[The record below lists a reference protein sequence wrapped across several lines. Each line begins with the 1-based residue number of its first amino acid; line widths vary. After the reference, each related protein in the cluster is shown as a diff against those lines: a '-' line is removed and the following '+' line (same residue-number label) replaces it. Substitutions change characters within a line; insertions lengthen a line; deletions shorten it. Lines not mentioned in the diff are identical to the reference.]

1 MSKDLFNKLNEL
13 SHRID
18 KLKEQTQTEE
28 ATKMSFIIPFFSTLG
43 YDVFNPCEFVPE
55 FTADVGIKQGE
66 KVDYAIIK
74 DNCPIILIEAKHWRE
89 NLDNHTN
96 QLYRYFSVTNSKFG
110 ILTYGIEYRFYTD
123 LEEANK
129 MDTQPFLIINL
140 ENLKE
145 SSVAQLKKFTKDTFN
160 VDDILTS
167 AEELKYT
174 NSISTY
180 INKLYNEPDEEF
192 VRFVLKEVYSGQKNQ
207 NVIEKFT
214 PIVKKAFNLVV
225 SELIN
230 DKLKTAFEENAPKV
244 EIAATSEPE
253 TAPELAPEKG
263 SKIVTTE
270 EELQAFYIIRGILSE
285 ITAVQNIIY
294 KDTESY
300 FGILFTNN
308 VRKWICRLKLSD
320 NRKLLILPNPEDVKS
335 DIKYT
340 LNNID
345 DLYNFKNELKSS
357 CSRFVSKE

>member
-55 FTADVGIKQGE
+55 FTADVGVKQGE

-74 DNCPIILIEAKHWRE
+74 DNCPIILIEAKHWKE

-110 ILTYGIEYRFYTD
+110 ILTNGIEYRFYTD

-174 NSISTY
+174 NSISSY
-180 INKLYNEPDEEF
+180 INKLYNEPDEDF
-192 VRFVLKEVYSGQKNQ
+192 VRFILKEIYSGQKNQ
-207 NVIEKFT
+207 NVIDKFT

-230 DKLKTAFEENAPKV
+230 DKLKTAFEDNAPKV
-244 EIAATSEPE
+244 EIAATSEPDTTVE
-253 TAPELAPEKG
+253 TTAEKD

-285 ITAVQNIIY
+285 IAPVSNIVY

-320 NRKLLILPNPEDVKS
+320 NRKLLILPDPNDVRNDFKHS
-335 DIKYT
+335 
-340 LNNID
+340 LGSID
-345 DLYNFKNELKSS
+345 DLYNFKADLKNS

>member
-28 ATKMSFIIPFFSTLG
+28 ATKMSFIIPFFSALG

-55 FTADVGIKQGE
+55 YTADVGVKQGE

-74 DNCPIILIEAKHWRE
+74 DNTPIILIEAKHWKE
-89 NLDNHTN
+89 NLDNHTD

-110 ILTYGIEYRFYTD
+110 ILTNGIEYRFYTD

-129 MDTQPFLIINL
+129 MDKQPFLIINL

-145 SSVAQLKKFTKDTFN
+145 SSVVQLKKFTKDTFN

-174 NSISTY
+174 NSISSY

-207 NVIEKFT
+207 NVIDKFT

-225 SELIN
+225 NELIN

-244 EIAATSEPE
+244 EIAATSELDGL
-253 TAPELAPEKG
+253 TSDATDDKD
-263 SKIVTTE
+263 SKIVTTD
-270 EELQAFYIIRGILSE
+270 EELQAYYIIRGILSE
-285 ITAVQNIIY
+285 IAPATDIVC

-300 FGILFTNN
+300 FGILYANN

-320 NRKLLILPNPEDVKS
+320 NRKLLILPDPENVRNDFKFS
-335 DIKYT
+335 

-345 DLYNFKNELKSS
+345 ELYNYKDDLKKS
-357 CSRFVSKE
+357 CERFI